1 MRNELEGL
9 LKTMNSLARSRR
21 LLTTC
26 MLSAAGVFSAAHAAP
41 LPQEILIPGERI
53 FPESTT
59 SGPDGSVYFGSIG
72 QKMIF
77 RAKPGAATAEP
88 FVQAGTDGLESVFGV
103 FADAKSNTL
112 YACSGVPAFGPPQP
126 GAGPPKPAALR
137 TFDLKTGAVK
147 GTYPFPS
154 APSLCNDIAVGPDG
168 SAYATDT
175 LGNQVLRLKKGAK
188 ELDVWVAKGGFPPN
202 AALDG
207 ISVLGQRVIVNA
219 LGASK
224 LFSIS
229 IEKDGSAGTPAEIT
243 LDKTIT
249 RPDGMRSF
257 GKNSVLL
264 IDGANGGELS
274 KVTLTDNSGKVDVI
288 KQGYPDGPVAVTVV
302 GTTAYVLEGQLSGM
316 MRRPGTEPPPP
327 KPFHATAVEV
337 GKP

>member
-1 MRNELEGL
+1 
-9 LKTMNSLARSRR
+9 MNNSAPSRR

-26 MLSAAGVFSAAHAAP
+26 MFSAAVVFSVSHAAAP
-41 LPQEILIPGERI
+41 PQEIVIPGEKI

-59 SGPDGSVYFGSIG
+59 SGPDGSLYFGSIG

-88 FVQAGTDGLESVFGV
+88 FVQAGSDGLDSVFGV
-103 FADAKSNTL
+103 FADPKSNTL
-112 YACSGVPAFGPPQP
+112 YACSGTPAFGPQQP
-126 GAGPPKPAALR
+126 GAPPPKPAALR
-137 TFDLKTGAVK
+137 TFNLKTGAPK

-154 APSLCNDIAVGPDG
+154 APSLCNDIAVGSDG

-188 ELDVWVAKGGFPPN
+188 ELDVWVAKGAFPVN
-202 AALDG
+202 AARDG

-224 LFSIS
+224 LFSVS
-229 IEKDGSAGTPAEIT
+229 IEKDGSAGTPAEST
-243 LDKTIT
+243 LDKTIS
-249 RPDGMRSF
+249 RPDRMRSF
-257 GKNSVLL
+257 GKSGLLL

-274 KVTLTDNSGKVDVI
+274 KVTLTDNSGKLDI
-288 KQGYPDGPVAVTVV
+288 LKQGYPDGPVAVTVV
-302 GTTAYVLEGQLSGM
+302 GTTAYVLEGQLAGM
-316 MRRPGTEPPPP
+316 RTRPGAEPPPP

>member
-1 MRNELEGL
+1 
-9 LKTMNSLARSRR
+9 MNRIPSRHLRMTAACLVSFAVTASLAQ
-21 LLTTC
+21 
-26 MLSAAGVFSAAHAAP
+26 AASPPA
-41 LPQEILIPGERI
+41 EIVIPGEKI

-77 RAKPGAATAEP
+77 RAKPGAATAES
-88 FVQAGTDGLESVFGV
+88 FVAAGTDNLQSVFGV

-112 YACSGVPAFGPPQP
+112 YACSGTPAFGPPQP
-126 GAGPPKPAALR
+126 GAPPPTPATLR
-137 TFDLKTGAVK
+137 AFDLKTGAPK
-147 GTYPFPS
+147 GTYAFPS

-188 ELDVWVAKGGFPPN
+188 ELDVWVAKDSFAPN

-207 ISVLGQRVIVNA
+207 ISVLGKRVIVNA
-219 LGASK
+219 LGAGK
-224 LFSIS
+224 LYSVPL
-229 IEKDGSAGTPAEIT
+229 EADGNAGKAEEIT
-243 LDKTIT
+243 LDKAVQ

-257 GKNSVLL
+257 GKSSLL
-264 IDGANGGELS
+264 LVDAANGGELS
-274 KVTLTDNSGKVDVI
+274 KITLTDNTGKVDTI
-288 KQGYPDGPVAVTVV
+288 KTGYSDGPVAVAVV

-316 MRRPGTEPPPP
+316 RRAPAGGAEAPPP
-327 KPFHATAVEV
+327 KPFKATAVEV

>member
-1 MRNELEGL
+1 
-9 LKTMNSLARSRR
+9 MNSTSLRSRR
-21 LLTTC
+21 LLTC
-26 MLSAAGVFSAAHAAP
+26 MLSAAVVASVAHAAAP
-41 LPQEILIPGERI
+41 PQEIRIPGEKI

-59 SGPDGSVYFGSIG
+59 SAADGSVYFGSIG

-88 FVQAGTDGLESVFGV
+88 FVQAGADGLESVFGV

-112 YACSGVPAFGPPQP
+112 YACSGPPVFGPPQP
-126 GAGPPKPAALR
+126 GAPPPKPAALR
-137 TFDLKTGAVK
+137 AFDLKTGAPK
-147 GTYPFPS
+147 GNYPFPS
-154 APSLCNDIAVGPDG
+154 APSLCNDIALGPDG

-188 ELDVWVAKGGFPPN
+188 ELDVWVAKGEFPAN

-224 LFSIS
+224 LFSVS
-229 IEKDGSAGTPAEIT
+229 IEKDGSAGKPAEII
-243 LDKTIT
+243 LDKTIS

-257 GKNSVLL
+257 GKNSLLL

-274 KVTLTDNSGKVDVI
+274 KVTLTDNNAKLVVL
-288 KQGYPDGPVAVTVV
+288 KQGYPDGPVAVAVV

>member
-1 MRNELEGL
+1 MNIPTGPRGL
-9 LKTMNSLARSRR
+9 LIPCL
-21 LLTTC
+21 
-26 MLSAAGVFSAAHAAP
+26 LSAAVVLSVAHAAAP
-41 LPQEILIPGERI
+41 PQEIVIPGEKI

-59 SGPDGSVYFGSIG
+59 SGPDGSLYFGSIG

-88 FVQAGTDGLESVFGV
+88 FVQSGADGLDSVFGV
-103 FADAKSNTL
+103 FADAKTNTL
-112 YACSGVPAFGPPQP
+112 YACSGTPAFGPPQP
-126 GAGPPKPAALR
+126 GAPPPKPAALR
-137 TFDLKTGAVK
+137 TFDLKTGAPR

-154 APSLCNDIAVGPDG
+154 APSLCNDIALGPDG

-188 ELDVWVAKGGFPPN
+188 ELDVWVAKAGFPPN

-243 LDKTIT
+243 LDKTIM

-257 GKNSVLL
+257 GKNSLLL

-274 KVTLTDNSGKVDVI
+274 KVTLTGNTGKLEVI
-288 KQGYPDGPVAVTVV
+288 KQGYPDGPVAVAVV

-316 MRRPGTEPPPP
+316 MRRPGAEVPPP